1 MKLKNDTA
9 IEGLISKAAAKARK
23 AQGERKELVEGMAE
37 GRCLDWGNA
46 GRIVTQ
52 QTIEGFWSYIVQIA
66 ENTASEDLAE
76 SLVGFAGR
84 KYGDVSRRKHSSGST
99 NNMANAIEG
108 IEADTI
114 RSEVQWFA
122 SMLAHYCDLPQ
133 RDIEF
138 AIIEESTSFGG
149 IL

>member
-1 MKLKNDTA
+1 MKLNENN
-9 IEGLISKAAAKARK
+9 IGELISKAAAKVREAK
-23 AQGERKELVEGMAE
+23 TKRKELIEEMAE
-37 GRCLDWGNA
+37 GRGLDWGNA

-66 ENTASEDLAE
+66 EHAATEDLAD
-76 SLVGFAGR
+76 SLVAFAGR
-84 KYGDVSRRKHSSGST
+84 EYGKVSRRNHSSGST

-108 IEADTI
+108 VEADTL
-114 RSEVQWFA
+114 RSEVRWFS

-138 AIIEESTSFGG
+138 AIIAESPSLGG